1 MGHRVL
7 LTTTVI
13 CKSTFSQILKVR
25 RILFILPFLSDRD
38 LSFHKGDIILL
49 KKQVDENW
57 YQGEAVVAAADGSTA
72 TQVGFFP
79 ASYVQVIHPLPASIP
94 QCKALYDFDL
104 KDENEKDCLS
114 FNKVRTGVVSGPL
127 SFTWGGIVSFFD
139 ETVVYQCITRHEVLG
154 RMVLVSLL
162 KRSLFS

>member
-1 MGHRVL
+1 MELNR
-7 LTTTVI
+7 
-13 CKSTFSQILKVR
+13 KSKAIVHKLDC
-25 RILFILPFLSDRD
+25 FLSVLVIRD

-57 YQGEAVVAAADGSTA
+57 YQGETVGTAADGTTT

-79 ASYVQVIHPLPASIP
+79 ASYVQIIHPLPASIP

-114 FNKVRTGVVSGPL
+114 FNKVK
-127 SFTWGGIVSFFD
+127 F
-139 ETVVYQCITRHEVLG
+139 
-154 RMVLVSLL
+154 
-162 KRSLFS
+162 KR